1 MAVLLCWV
9 SLMLN
14 VAENPFMQS
23 VVKLNV
29 ILLNVNMLR
38 VVVPFLSG

>member
-14 VAENPFMQS
+14 VAQNPFMQS
-23 VVKLNV
+23 VVMLNV
-29 ILLNVNMLR
+29 IFLNVDTLR
-38 VVVPFLSG
+38 VVAPFLSG